1 MQKPGWLR
9 GLAGIVLVALLW
21 VGVGVAPARAEFA
34 FDLLT
39 PCSESAAF
47 QERIA
52 NEIDGYQARLGNFAP
67 GSGPAQY
74 LESKIAA
81 TKDRAAKYAAS
92 GLLCGE
98 EGLPHLITD
107 GRLDR
112 AREFLIP
119 SVLFL
124 YIAGW
129 IGWAGRSYLR
139 AIAKGEGSAT
149 AKEIVIDVP
158 AALGCMLGAALW
170 PVLALGEFTSGQLLA
185 SENEVTVSPR

>member
-1 MQKPGWLR
+1 MQKPGWLQ
-9 GLAGIVLVALLW
+9 GLTGLVLVALLW
-21 VGVGVAPARAEFA
+21 VGAGVAPARAEFA
-34 FDLLT
+34 FNVLT

-47 QERIA
+47 QDRIA
-52 NEIDGYQARLGNFAP
+52 NEIDGYQTRLANFAP

-74 LESKIAA
+74 LEGKIAA
-81 TKDRAAKYAAS
+81 TKERAAKYAAS
-92 GLLCGE
+92 GLLCGA

-124 YIAGW
+124 YVAGW

-139 AIAKGEGSAT
+139 AIAQGENAT
-149 AKEIVIDVP
+149 TKEVVIDVP

-185 SENEVTVSPR
+185 NDNEVTVSPR